1 MNLTKFY
8 EIIRTTQWSV
18 SHGAVLHCENSVI
31 TKFAG
36 LAPLYF
42 SLIYTMRS
50 KRCVCLG
57 SGAGFVPKIMTY
69 AQNVLIEEK
78 LISDYD
84 VSLVDADLPGWGDRI
99 YADHIEGYPEIKL
112 INKTTDEAADL
123 FNDISYLHVDADHSE
138 QQVYKDLCNYGSRM
152 KQKNWIITCHDTHSP
167 LETTHGIGVYNSVK
181 RWAQE
186 NNHDLVNFPI
196 GFGTALIMPRIDG
209 RSNEYFNS
217 YIVPEI

>member
-1 MNLTKFY
+1 MDLTKFY
-8 EIIRTTQWSV
+8 EIIHTSDWSW
-18 SHGAVLHCENSVI
+18 SHGAVA

-36 LAPLYF
+36 FAPLYF

-57 SGAGFVPKIMTY
+57 SGGGFVPKIMTY
-69 AQNVLIEEK
+69 AQNKLIEEN

-84 VSLVDADLPGWGDRI
+84 ISLVDANLSGWGDRS
-99 YADHIEGYPEIKL
+99 YDNCIEGYSEIKL
-112 INKTTDEAADL
+112 INKTTDEAAEL

-152 KQKNWIITCHDTHSP
+152 KQKNWIITCHDTHTP
-167 LETTHGIGVYNSVK
+167 LDIDYGIGVYNSIK
-181 RWAQE
+181 RWTQE

-196 GFGTALIMPRIDG
+196 GFGTAIIMPRIEG
-209 RSNEYFNS
+209 ISREYFDLNT
-217 YIVPEI
+217 VPPI